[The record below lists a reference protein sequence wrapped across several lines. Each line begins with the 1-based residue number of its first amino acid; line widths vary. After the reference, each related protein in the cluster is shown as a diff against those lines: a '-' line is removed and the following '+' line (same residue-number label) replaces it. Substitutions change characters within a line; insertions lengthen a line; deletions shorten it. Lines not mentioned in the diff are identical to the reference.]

1 MVAQPEHESRSIRS
15 VITTELQQVAA
26 EHGRTLVPLADA
38 IPLLELG
45 LDSLG
50 LAIVVARLQD
60 ALKVDPFA
68 SGQFIDSPA
77 TFGEFVRM
85 YERALLQVA

>member
-1 MVAQPEHESRSIRS
+1 MAAQPEHQIRAIRS
-15 VITTELQQVAA
+15 VIVTELQRVAI
-26 EHGRTLVPLADA
+26 EHGRTLVPLADEVR
-38 IPLLELG
+38 LLELG

-50 LAIVVARLQD
+50 LAIVIARLEE

-68 SGQFIDSPA
+68 SGEFIESPA

-85 YERALLQVA
+85 YERALPRVA